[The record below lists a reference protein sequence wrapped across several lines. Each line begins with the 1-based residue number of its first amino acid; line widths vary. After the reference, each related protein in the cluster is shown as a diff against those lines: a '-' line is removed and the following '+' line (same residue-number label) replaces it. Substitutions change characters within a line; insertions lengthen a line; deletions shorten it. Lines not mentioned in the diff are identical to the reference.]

1 MITSYITFALIV
13 FNKKSC
19 LHGIINKITFILNIT
34 VYAKYDTNDKNL
46 VLIYDV
52 ELFLFFGYNYFIK

>member
-1 MITSYITFALIV
+1 MLGYVTSALIF

-19 LHGIINKITFILNIT
+19 LHGIINKIMFILNIT

-46 VLIYDV
+46 LLIYV